1 MFIFQ
6 FFLITNLFKYLQQQ
20 SNYYLINILYSIM
33 AVILLDF
40 TMHFNF
46 QEFIKI
52 FILIN
57 YSKFLKKTI
66 ILEDYLEL
74 SNEFKLFILVELLK
88 DFKNLI

>member
-6 FFLITNLFKYLQQQ
+6 FFLITNLFKYLQKQ
-20 SNYYLINILYSIM
+20 SKYYLINILYSIM
-33 AVILLDF
+33 VVILLDF

>member
-33 AVILLDF
+33 VVILLDF

>member
-1 MFIFQ
+1 MV
-6 FFLITNLFKYLQQQ
+6 
-20 SNYYLINILYSIM
+20 
-33 AVILLDF
+33 VILLDF